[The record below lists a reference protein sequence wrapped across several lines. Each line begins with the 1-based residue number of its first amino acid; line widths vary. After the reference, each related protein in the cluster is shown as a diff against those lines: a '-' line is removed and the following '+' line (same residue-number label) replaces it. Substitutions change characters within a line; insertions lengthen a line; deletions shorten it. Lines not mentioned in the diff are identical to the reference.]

1 MNTTDILIRATAA
14 VALYAFARFVVAS
27 GDSSRLSRMARS
39 ARARARRA
47 YAASAGFL
55 PAEFFRF
62 GIRGAEGVGRTVGAR
77 PLKCYRKEY
86 PTMT

>member
-1 MNTTDILIRATAA
+1 MNPTDLLIRATAA
-14 VALYAFARFVVAS
+14 VALYALARYTVAAR
-27 GDSSRLSRMARS
+27 DDARLSKMKRK
-39 ARARARRA
+39 ARAVARRA

-62 GIRGAEGVGRTVGAR
+62 TTKAPEGISRTVGAR

>member
-1 MNTTDILIRATAA
+1 MNPTDLLIRAAAA
-14 VALYAFARFVVAS
+14 VALYALARIVVA
-27 GDSSRLSRMARS
+27 DRDNERLSKMKRKARTV
-39 ARARARRA
+39 ARRA

-55 PAEFFRF
+55 PAEFFRSTNK
-62 GIRGAEGVGRTVGAR
+62 APEGVSRTVGAR